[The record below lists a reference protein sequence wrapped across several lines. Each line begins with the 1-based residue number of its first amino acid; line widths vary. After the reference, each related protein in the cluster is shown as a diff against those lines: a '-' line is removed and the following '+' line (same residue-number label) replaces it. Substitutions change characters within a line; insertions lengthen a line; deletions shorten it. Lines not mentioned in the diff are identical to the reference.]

1 MFVVLTKAKFIIAR
15 ADFHKYLS
23 KKLATW
29 LYLHYHCQYVLA
41 PRSLRTSQCSPL
53 FESFGK
59 LRILKIGS
67 RTHPPVEHG
76 LIRLYFANLLPA
88 LEHLGILTHSVSG
101 LTW

>member
-1 MFVVLTKAKFIIAR
+1 MFVVLTKTKFII
-15 ADFHKYLS
+15 FHKYLP

-41 PRSLRTSQCSPL
+41 PMSLRIPQYSPL
-53 FESFGK
+53 FKYFGK
-59 LRILKIGS
+59 LRILEIGS

-88 LEHLGILTHSVSG
+88 LEDLGILTYNVSG